1 MNINQKLIRAAEFNP
16 TEKSHKLTVL
26 SMCQQIEKQQITLPL
41 YQRDMSWNLH
51 KRFIDKNNL
60 IQKWD
65 IIN

>member
-41 YQRDMSWNLH
+41 YQIDMSWNC
-51 KRFIDKNNL
+51 
-60 IQKWD
+60 
-65 IIN
+65 INAFLF